1 DDPELAWALISQCV
15 GAVVV
20 GRMLA
25 SETVQSELLQ
35 ASRSLVTKVLA

>member
-1 DDPELAWALISQCV
+1 LAWVLISQCV

-25 SETVQSELLQ
+25 SEDVQQQVLD
-35 ASRSLVTKVLA
+35 ASKRLVDRALNEAS